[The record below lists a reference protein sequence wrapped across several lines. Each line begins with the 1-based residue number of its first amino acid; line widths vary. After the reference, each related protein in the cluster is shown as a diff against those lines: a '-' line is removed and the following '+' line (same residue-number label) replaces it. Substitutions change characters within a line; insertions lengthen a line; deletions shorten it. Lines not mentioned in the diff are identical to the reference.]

1 MSFCLANIADDMNDG
16 IAPGERACF
25 SLIHLRRFA
34 VDSDLGIP
42 VGEVHAETVRMAMTR
57 LDGSRRDMHVED
69 SHKRV
74 LERDLVR
81 VRRDLHR
88 IQGIVLRAN
97 ADEGSDDECRRRRG
111 HDESVSIHDCHSLNA
126 LFASYWL
133 AESAVTFS
141 RSVISLAL
149 LALVA
154 SPVAAAD
161 LQPRTVAAFDR
172 YVRAAEAQMVPEPF
186 LRLDALAE
194 TERREKLAALK
205 HGGLYIER
213 LSAREAGKKI
223 DVPDGLMH
231 HWLGAAFVPGATLR
245 QAVDLLQDY
254 NRHAEI
260 FRPAIARS
268 KLVSRTGDT
277 FRVDLRFYMKKVI
290 TVVVDTEN
298 EARFTHP
305 APDRAQSRIYSL
317 RIAEVADP
325 DTPKEHQRPPGH
337 DGGYLWRLYTYWRF
351 LERDGG
357 TYVQCE
363 AISLTR
369 SIPAMFGWL
378 IGPFV
383 SSIPR
388 ESLAF
393 TLEATRKTL
402 AARR

>member
-1 MSFCLANIADDMNDG
+1 M
-16 IAPGERACF
+16 
-25 SLIHLRRFA
+25 
-34 VDSDLGIP
+34 
-42 VGEVHAETVRMAMTR
+42 
-57 LDGSRRDMHVED
+57 
-69 SHKRV
+69 
-74 LERDLVR
+74 
-81 VRRDLHR
+81 
-88 IQGIVLRAN
+88 
-97 ADEGSDDECRRRRG
+97 
-111 HDESVSIHDCHSLNA
+111 
-126 LFASYWL
+126 
-133 AESAVTFS
+133 TFS
-141 RSVISLAL
+141 KSVISLAL
-149 LALVA
+149 LALLA

-194 TERREKLAALK
+194 TDRRAKLAALK
-205 HGGLYIER
+205 HGELYIER
-213 LSAREAGKKI
+213 LSAREAGKTI
-223 DVPDGLMH
+223 DIPGGLIH
-231 HWLGAAFVPGATLR
+231 HWLGAAFVPGATLG

-298 EARFTHP
+298 EARFTYP

-325 DTPKEHQRPPGH
+325 DTPKEHQLPPGH

-393 TLEATRKTL
+393 TLESTRKTL